1 MPSRLKILTALFF
14 LVFISLIAR
23 LFFWQI
29 IKGKTLASQARLQYQ
44 KSEKIIAPRG
54 NILANDKSA
63 LAARTEAYLVFAYLP
78 EMIDTPS
85 KVADLLAPLF
95 LEEVEIEGKY
105 EDSILHEAG
114 RIKSQLTNEESVWIP
129 LKHKVGP
136 DIKEK
141 IEDLKIE
148 GIGFEIEE
156 KRVYPEASSAAHLL
170 GFVGK
175 DSDGIDTGYFGIE
188 GYYDLILS
196 GKHGY
201 LSRESDASGIPILL
215 GSQQEVSAIEG
226 VDLITYIDKT
236 IQHVIDDTLK
246 KGLEKY
252 GAIAGS
258 IIVMDPKTGG
268 ILAQA
273 SYPSYDP
280 INYQDFSDELFANP
294 IVSNSFEPGSVFK
307 ILVMAAAL
315 DEGVVEPDTLC
326 EVCAGPLPVDKY
338 LIETWNKVYRPDS
351 DMVDVIVNSDN
362 VGMAWVAQKL
372 GADKLY
378 EHLAKFGIGQLSE
391 VDLQGEWAP
400 TLRKKD
406 SWNIV
411 DVSTA
416 GFGQGVAVTP
426 IQLIR
431 AASAIA
437 NEGVI
442 LTPKVVKKLE
452 GAGWED
458 EVASA
463 KAERV
468 ISKDTAN
475 MITAMMVE
483 AAKNGEAKWTNI
495 RGFKVAGK
503 TGTAQIP
510 IAGHYDEE
518 KTIASFVGFAPAD
531 DPKFIM
537 LVTLREPTS
546 SPWASET
553 AAPLW
558 YSIAKDL
565 FLYFGIQPEN

>member
-1 MPSRLKILTALFF
+1 MHSRLKIISALFL
-14 LVFISLIAR
+14 LVFIFLIAR
-23 LFFWQI
+23 LFVWQI

-54 NILANDKSA
+54 NILSNDKSA

-78 EMIDTPS
+78 EMEENPS
-85 KVADLLAPLF
+85 RVADLLAPLF
-95 LEEVEIEGKY
+95 LDEVDYEGNY
-105 EDSILHEAG
+105 EDAILDEAG

-136 DIKEK
+136 DIKVK
-141 IEDLKIE
+141 IEDLKIK

-175 DSDGIDTGYFGIE
+175 DSDGIDTGYFGLE
-188 GYYDLILS
+188 GYYDLTLS
-196 GKHGY
+196 GKHGF
-201 LSRESDASGIPILL
+201 LSRESDASGVPILL

-236 IQHVIDDTLK
+236 IQHVVDDNLK

-252 GAIAGS
+252 GAVAGS
-258 IIVMDPKTGG
+258 VIVMDPKTGG

-280 INYQDFSDELFANP
+280 LKYQDYTDELFANP

-307 ILVMAAAL
+307 ILVMASAL
-315 DEGVVEPDTLC
+315 DEGVVEPDTMC

-338 LIETWNKVYRPDS
+338 TIETWNQVYRPDS

-372 GADKLY
+372 GKDNLY
-378 EHLAKFGIGQLSE
+378 EHLKKFGIGQMSE

-400 TLRKKD
+400 PLREKN

-437 NEGVI
+437 NDGVM

-458 EVASA
+458 EVPSD
-463 KAERV
+463 KGERV
-468 ISKDTAN
+468 ISEGTAEK
-475 MITAMMVE
+475 ITAMMVE
-483 AAKNGEAKWTNI
+483 AAKNGEAKWTHL

-510 IAGHYDEE
+510 ISGHYDEE

-531 DPKFIM
+531 NPKFIM

-558 YSIAKDL
+558 YSMAKDL

>member
-1 MPSRLKILTALFF
+1 MHSRLKILSALFF
-14 LVFISLIAR
+14 LVFICLIAR

-54 NILANDKSA
+54 NILSNDKSA
-63 LAARTEAYLVFAYLP
+63 LAARREAYLVFAYLP
-78 EMIDTPS
+78 EMEENVS
-85 KVADLLAPLF
+85 RVADLLAPLF
-95 LEEVEIEGKY
+95 LEEADIEGDY
-105 EDSILHEAG
+105 DEVLRSEAG
-114 RIKSQLTNEESVWIP
+114 RIKSQLTEEDSVWIP

-136 DIKEK
+136 NIKEK
-141 IEDLKIE
+141 IEDLKIK
-148 GIGFEIEE
+148 GIGFETEE

-175 DSDGIDTGYFGIE
+175 DSDGIDTGYFGLE

-196 GKHGY
+196 GKHGF
-201 LSRESDASGIPILL
+201 LSRESDASGVPILL

-236 IQHVIDDTLK
+236 IQNVIDNNLK

-252 GAIAGS
+252 GAVAGS
-258 IIVMDPKTGG
+258 VIVMDPKTGG

-280 INYQDFSDELFANP
+280 LNYQDYTNELFANP
-294 IVSNSFEPGSVFK
+294 IVSKSFEPGSVFK

-315 DEGVVEPDTLC
+315 DEGVVEPDTKC
-326 EVCAGPLPVDKY
+326 EVCTGPLPVDKY
-338 LIETWNKVYRPDS
+338 LIETWNQVYRPDS
-351 DMVDVIVNSDN
+351 NMVDVIVNSDN

-372 GADKLY
+372 GVDKLY

-400 TLRKKD
+400 PLRDKD

-437 NEGVI
+437 NDGVM
-442 LTPKVVKKLE
+442 LTPMVVKKLE

-458 EVASA
+458 EVTSPRG
-463 KAERV
+463 ERV
-468 ISKDTAN
+468 ISERAAK

-483 AAKNGEAKWTNI
+483 AAKNGEAKWTHL

-510 IAGHYDEE
+510 ISGHYDDE

-565 FLYFGIQPEN
+565 FLYFGIQPED

>member
-1 MPSRLKILTALFF
+1 MPSRLKIISALFF
-14 LVFISLIAR
+14 LVFIFLIAR
-23 LFFWQI
+23 LFVWQI
-29 IKGKTLASQARLQYQ
+29 IKGKVLASQARLQYQ
-44 KSEKIIAPRG
+44 QSEKIIAPRG
-54 NILANDKSA
+54 NILSNDKSA
-63 LAARTEAYLVFAYLP
+63 LAARREAYLVFAYLP
-78 EMIDTPS
+78 EMEENAS
-85 KVADLLAPLF
+85 RVSDLLAPLF
-95 LEEVEIEGKY
+95 LEEEDFEGDY
-105 EDSILHEAG
+105 DEQLQSVAG
-114 RIKSQLTNEESVWIP
+114 RIKAQLTGKESVWIP

-136 DIKEK
+136 NIKEK
-141 IEDLKIE
+141 IEDLKIK
-148 GIGFEIEE
+148 GIGFETEE

-175 DSDGIDTGYFGIE
+175 DSDGIDTGYFGLE

-196 GKHGY
+196 GKHGF
-201 LSRESDASGIPILL
+201 LSRESDASGVPILL

-236 IQHVIDDTLK
+236 IQHVIDDNLK

-252 GAIAGS
+252 GAVAGS
-258 IIVMDPKTGG
+258 VIVMDPKTGG

-280 INYQDFSDELFANP
+280 LNYQDYTNELFANP

-307 ILVMAAAL
+307 ILVMSSAL
-315 DEGVVEPDTLC
+315 DEGVVEPDTKC

-338 LIETWNKVYRPDS
+338 LIETWNQVYRPDS
-351 DMVDVIVNSDN
+351 NMVDVIVNSDN

-372 GADKLY
+372 GKDKLY

-391 VDLQGEWAP
+391 VDLQGEWVP
-400 TLRKKD
+400 PLREKD

-426 IQLIR
+426 IQMIR

-437 NEGVI
+437 NDGVM
-442 LTPKVVKKLE
+442 LNPVVVQKLE

-458 EVASA
+458 EVTSN
-463 KAERV
+463 KGERV
-468 ISKDTAN
+468 ISEKAAK

-483 AAKNGEAKWTNI
+483 AAKNGEAKWTHL

-510 IAGHYDEE
+510 ISGHYDEE